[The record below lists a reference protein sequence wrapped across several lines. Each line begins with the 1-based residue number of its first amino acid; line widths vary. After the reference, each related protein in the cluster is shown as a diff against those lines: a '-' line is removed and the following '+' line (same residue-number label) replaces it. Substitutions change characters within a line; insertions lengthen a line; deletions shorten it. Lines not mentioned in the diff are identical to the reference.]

1 MIGELSSDQ
10 LQAVEQVR
18 PRRLRW
24 LAGSKLIADT
34 IGRGLQFVLVYLAQ
48 RALGPAVYGEFTYA
62 VAIGIVLAPLT
73 DLGVQLIVT
82 REIARNTA
90 NAARIA
96 GTGLAIKFMLT
107 AIVVAILIVISHTR
121 SSDTQA
127 AVIALGLAMIFNSF
141 VEYFGY
147 VLRGLQRVEVEAAIT
162 LIMRGLVFALGLI
175 ALVNRAGLMGLAMA
189 YALGSSLA
197 VIGSYR
203 LLRRRF
209 IQAADAF
216 VDFGSL
222 RRLLCEALPLGGAIA
237 ISILYT
243 RTSIFMLA
251 SLSDS
256 SAVGVYGVA
265 QKLTEPLAIIPAAI
279 MAAVFP
285 ALTHDLA
292 QHGYAS
298 TRRLRGRTIGALAII
313 GLIIAGAGWIGGPW
327 LINRLYGDQYVG
339 ATIALQLLAL
349 SVLMTFVNY
358 ALTHFLI
365 AINRQRLNL
374 LFNAIIF
381 AINIGLCALLIP
393 RLGPAGAALATLL
406 SESVL
411 LMLCGWAL
419 R

>member
-24 LAGSKLIADT
+24 LAASKLIADT

-121 SSDTQA
+121 SSDMQPA
-127 AVIALGLAMIFNSF
+127 AIALGLAMIFNSF

-175 ALVNRAGLMGLAMA
+175 ALIEHAGLMGLAMA
-189 YALGSSLA
+189 YALGSGLA
-197 VIGSYR
+197 VVGSYG

-209 IQAADAF
+209 IPAAEVL

-222 RRLLCEALPLGGAIA
+222 RQLLREALPLGGAIA

-243 RTSIFMLA
+243 RTSIFMLDA
-251 SLSDS
+251 LSDS

-285 ALTHDLA
+285 ALTHAVA

-298 TRRLRGRTIGALAII
+298 THRLRVRTIGTLAII

-327 LINRLYGDQYVG
+327 LLDRLYGDQYIG
-339 ATIALQLLAL
+339 AAIALQLLAL

-374 LFNAIIF
+374 MFNAIIF
-381 AINIGLCALLIP
+381 VINIGLCALLIP
-393 RLGPAGAALATLL
+393 RLGPAGAAVATLI
-406 SESVL
+406 SESAL